1 MDDNECAGTI
11 HRSLPSDDPDEI
23 RPWLCAGPSDRDL
36 AKAYAE
42 VHNRVWCLY
51 EEDISDEDTES
62 WELLE
67 RQMLHQIARRW
78 LTTQGISWSAGWW
91 IDDGRGEVYEAIDWP
106 ETSSGDL
113 IVPFDTPLGGVCLC
127 SDGEPVVPC
136 AFWEPGAEGAYAASH
151 PVDGNWRLAYRHEM
165 DGKRHVVECR
175 LVPTHACESTH
186 ATGERLQ
193 AVEVTDGV
201 ATLII
206 GVEWDVGSDAY
217 DYVAHTIDNGV
228 SVEIPGHAKGQW
240 LVFGLSWVENTT
252 EENACNPWLMGDPVG
267 DRDHVPRSGVARRC
281 Q

>member
-1 MDDNECAGTI
+1 M
-11 HRSLPSDDPDEI
+11 
-23 RPWLCAGPSDRDL
+23 
-36 AKAYAE
+36 
-42 VHNRVWCLY
+42 
-51 EEDISDEDTES
+51 
-62 WELLE
+62 
-67 RQMLHQIARRW
+67 
-78 LTTQGISWSAGWW
+78 
-91 IDDGRGEVYEAIDWP
+91 DGR
-106 ETSSGDL
+106 
-113 IVPFDTPLGGVCLC
+113 
-127 SDGEPVVPC
+127 
-136 AFWEPGAEGAYAASH
+136 
-151 PVDGNWRLAYRHEM
+151 
-165 DGKRHVVECR
+165 RHVVECR
-175 LVPTHACESTH
+175 LSPTHACESTP

-252 EENACNPWLMGDPVG
+252 EENAYNPWLMGDPVG

>member
-1 MDDNECAGTI
+1 MFASLDEHGAEFPFFTLWLPADCGPPYDGYRTPYSRWHISLTSYGNVPIRRGSVARSINWWQRSMITMDDNECAGTI

-106 ETSSGDL
+106 ETSSCPSTRRSVGCACAL
-113 IVPFDTPLGGVCLC
+113 TASLWCRVPSGSRVPRAHTLPATPLT
-127 SDGEPVVPC
+127 ET
-136 AFWEPGAEGAYAASH
+136 GA
-151 PVDGNWRLAYRHEM
+151 
-165 DGKRHVVECR
+165 
-175 LVPTHACESTH
+175 
-186 ATGERLQ
+186 
-193 AVEVTDGV
+193 
-201 ATLII
+201 
-206 GVEWDVGSDAY
+206 
-217 DYVAHTIDNGV
+217 
-228 SVEIPGHAKGQW
+228 
-240 LVFGLSWVENTT
+240 
-252 EENACNPWLMGDPVG
+252 
-267 DRDHVPRSGVARRC
+267 
-281 Q
+281 